1 MIQRIQS
8 IQWLGAILS
17 MGLQIWINQWMDS
30 KDIHWV
36 LLLPIGMLFFIIF
49 DYHNRKRQIMW
60 SKITL
65 VTMLLCTI
73 LIESMIRGYWND
85 KTRVY
90 YSVPIAAFALTFLA
104 MRNVMRDEAK
114 IRSVDRIR

>member
-1 MIQRIQS
+1 MV
-8 IQWLGAILS
+8 
-17 MGLQIWINQWMDS
+17 S

-49 DYHNRKRQIMW
+49 DYKNRKRQIMW
-60 SKITL
+60 SRITL

-114 IRSVDRIR
+114 VRSVDRIR